1 MPAARPRAHRGCV
14 SGLGHSDAPLKQI
27 RDLDLLGQRDNVLF
41 VEMHHLLRLD
51 LVRGGVRIVAVQV
64 LAVDQRL
71 LLDTLKQL
79 FLDRRIRD

>member
-1 MPAARPRAHRGCV
+1 
-14 SGLGHSDAPLKQI
+14 
-27 RDLDLLGQRDNVLF
+27 
-41 VEMHHLLRLD
+41 MHHLLRLD